1 MTDYW
6 NWPANKGLRSTSQ
19 GGDDSLFAGI
29 GSMGSEYLIRE
40 SVQNALDAI
49 DFKLNN
55 FYKIIRIKSKPFS
68 TNSII
73 CSFPNTYD
81 HTDISFR
88 W

>member
-49 DFKLNN
+49 NDMSSLKVPL
-55 FYKIIRIKSKPFS
+55 I
-68 TNSII
+68 
-73 CSFPNTYD
+73 
-81 HTDISFR
+81 
-88 W
+88 